1 VTLAATGH
9 AALDG
14 VFGFGSRGPQRE
26 CTLSARRDKGKLSVA
41 FDMDSPITEE
51 PSRFDFPIHCEPSIR
66 LRGLTP
72 VGRVRTPPSF
82 LPLIPHRHVVF
93 GHRESTIHGGP
104 HDDNF

>member
-1 VTLAATGH
+1 VNGGGVEGEVLRS
-9 AALDG
+9 ALPDPLD
-14 VFGFGSRGPQRE
+14 SEQKH
-26 CTLSARRDKGKLSVA
+26 RDKGKLSVA